1 MKKILVCLLSAL
13 LLLSLAACGVP
24 REEHEPFTAYEIGH
38 LTLEQTAAQSFRFR
52 VEAEGAEK
60 LYISRSDAF
69 DASVGEIAFTEQD
82 GTFVF
87 EQDLAAGDYFLYA
100 VRGEERAVLPFTVP
114 AMQPRAVRSGSLM
127 QIRFEI
133 DGGIG
138 WSSFIDPNGKNVY
151 KSDKTVYDDTAVA
164 VGKNLSITTEFVTDR
179 NYDAEKPYYFVV
191 FEGKNGQMT
200 YISYALTDTDT
211 LFSSLSATFAG
222 QGGAPV
228 LSVSGTAAAAGYVA
242 GVHSASGEEE
252 LGTQASAAGDFTV
265 VCDLSAMTE
274 AGIWYDARLY
284 DAQTGQYFD
293 LPYTAADGSTLTVGG
308 RTYAF
313 YDFEG
318 QLKVA
323 FAQQRGDLSD
333 AFSSLSLTLAE
344 RDGKPV
350 LTLTGNAAEQK
361 TVSLA
366 VRKDSVAYATA
377 EGVWNGQTVTL
388 SADLSRLSH
397 TGNWYDIVVTVDG
410 AEYDVFENSLPPLG
424 GQINVNGHVYAFR
437 SWEGVVKIAY
447 DPTE

>member
-69 DASVGEIAFTEQD
+69 DVSVGEIAFTEQD
-82 GTFVF
+82 GAFVF

-127 QIRFEI
+127 QVRFEI

-138 WSSFIDPNGKNVY
+138 WSSFIDPSGKNVY

-179 NYDAEKPYYFVV
+179 NYDAQKPYYFVV

-211 LFSSLSATFAG
+211 LFSSLSASLAEQDGT
-222 QGGAPV
+222 PV
-228 LSVSGTAAAAGYVA
+228 LRVSGNAVQAGFVA
-242 GVHSASGEEE
+242 GVHSASGEEVR
-252 LGTQASAAGDFTV
+252 GTQASAAGDFTV

-293 LPYTAADGSTLTVGG
+293 LPYAAADGSSVTVGT
-308 RTYAF
+308 RTYSF
-313 YDFEG
+313 CDFQG
-318 QLKVA
+318 QLKVT
-323 FAQQRGDLSD
+323 FAQARGDLAD
-333 AFSSLSLTLAE
+333 VLSSPSLTLAVQ
-344 RDGKPV
+344 DGKPV
-350 LTLTGNAAEQK
+350 LTLQGSAAQAGA
-361 TVSLA
+361 VSLSVSKDGVAAAQAQGTWADGKVTVA
-366 VRKDSVAYATA
+366 V
-377 EGVWNGQTVTL
+377 
-388 SADLSRLSH
+388 DLSPLSH
-397 TGNWYDIVVTVDG
+397 AGNWYDIVVVADG
-410 AEYDVFENSLPPLG
+410 AEYDVFETGLPPLG
-424 GQINVNGHVYAFR
+424 TQINVNGHVYAFR

-447 DPTE
+447 DPTA